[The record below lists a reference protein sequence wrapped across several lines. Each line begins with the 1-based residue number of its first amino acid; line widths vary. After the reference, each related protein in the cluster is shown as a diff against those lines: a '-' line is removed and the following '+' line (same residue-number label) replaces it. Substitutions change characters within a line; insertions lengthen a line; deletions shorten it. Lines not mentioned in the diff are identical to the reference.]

1 MPTCES
7 EEATMPYL
15 IGRAENRFE
24 ARMNTFREGNSPQLT
39 STIKAVKTYL
49 VEPTAARIRDV
60 KFCWVAWKVQKPH
73 EFGRKGEEIR
83 TVFEGEML
91 TEYKMRGIKV
101 DPDAVPPP
109 EVFALPDPPRA
120 VINNWRYNA
129 KLGGKLGM
137 AGASAGV
144 SAAGTAVG
152 QGLGTAATGLALGTA
167 VAVSA
172 TGVGLI
178 AASLAV
184 TVGTSI
190 LSATAAWKSANH
202 RDALID
208 IYQRRDEHPF
218 NNETYC
224 QVARRSG
231 SPKPR
236 EAYIQH
242 DMIANQVLPY
252 VIYQKDRK
260 FKRRAVGAIPIIGSI
275 ESIRGAGNYLYKR
288 AKGTQGNLRH
298 HAACWLAA
306 HLVSFDC
313 ALVQAIVKEL
323 YSEPEM
329 EWLKGQEYKTAIEH
343 IERKL
348 KST

>member
-1 MPTCES
+1 
-7 EEATMPYL
+7 MPYL

-24 ARMNTFREGNSPQLT
+24 GRMNTFREGNSPQLT

-60 KFCWVAWKVQKPH
+60 KFCWVAWKVQKPD

-83 TVFEGEML
+83 TVFEAEML
-91 TEYKMRGIKV
+91 TEYRMRGIKV
-101 DPDAVPPP
+101 DPDPLPPP
-109 EVFALPDPPRA
+109 QLILPEPPNA
-120 VINNWRYNA
+120 VINGWRYNA
-129 KLGGKLGM
+129 ILGGKLGM
-137 AGASAGV
+137 AGASVGV
-144 SAAGTAVG
+144 SATGTAIG
-152 QGLGTAATGLALGTA
+152 QGLGTAATGLVLGTG
-167 VAVSA
+167 VAISA

-178 AASLAV
+178 AASVAL

-190 LSATAAWKSANH
+190 LSARAAWKSADH
-202 RDALID
+202 RDALMQ
-208 IYQRRDEHPF
+208 IYEQRDEPEF
-218 NNETYC
+218 SNDANC

-242 DMIANQVLPY
+242 DLIANHVLPY

-260 FKRRAVGAIPIIGSI
+260 FKHRAVGAIPIIGSI
-275 ESIRGAGNYLYKR
+275 ESVRGIGNYLYKR
-288 AKGTQGNLRH
+288 AKGTQGNLRR

-313 ALVQAIVKEL
+313 ALVQAIVKEI
-323 YSEPEM
+323 YSGPEM

>member
-1 MPTCES
+1 
-7 EEATMPYL
+7 
-15 IGRAENRFE
+15 
-24 ARMNTFREGNSPQLT
+24 MNTFREGNSPQLS

-73 EFGRKGEEIR
+73 EFGRKGEDIR
-83 TVFEGEML
+83 TVFEAEML
-91 TEYKMRGIKV
+91 TEYRMRGIKA
-101 DPDAVPPP
+101 DPDPVPPP
-109 EVFALPDPPRA
+109 RVPLAEPPRV
-120 VINNWRYNA
+120 VINGWRYDVQRGA
-129 KLGGKLGM
+129 KLGM
-137 AGASAGV
+137 AGASVGV
-144 SAAGTAVG
+144 SAAGTAIG
-152 QGLGTAATGLALGTA
+152 QGLGSAATGLALGTG
-167 VAVSA
+167 VAISA

-178 AASLAV
+178 AASVAL

-190 LSATAAWKSANH
+190 LSAKATWKSADH
-202 RDALID
+202 RDALMQ
-208 IYQRRDEHPF
+208 IYEIRDGFLFGSEE
-218 NNETYC
+218 NC

-242 DMIANQVLPY
+242 DMIANHVLPY
-252 VIYQKDRK
+252 VIHQKDRK
-260 FKRRAVGAIPIIGSI
+260 FKRRAFGAVPIIGSL
-275 ESIRGAGNYLYKR
+275 ETVRGVGNYLYKK
-288 AKGTQGNLRH
+288 ATGTQGNLRH

-313 ALVQAIVKEL
+313 MLVQAIVEEL
-323 YSEPEM
+323 YSRPEM
-329 EWLKGQEYKTAIEH
+329 EWLKGQEYRTAIEH

>member
-1 MPTCES
+1 
-7 EEATMPYL
+7 MPYL
-15 IGRAENRFE
+15 TGRAENRFE
-24 ARMNTFREGNSPQLT
+24 ARMNSFREGHSPQLS

-49 VEPTAARIRDV
+49 TEPTASRVRDV
-60 KFCWVAWKVQKPH
+60 KFCWVAWKVQRPH

-91 TEYKMRGIKV
+91 TEYRMRGIKV
-101 DPDAVPPP
+101 DPDPVAPPQ
-109 EVFALPDPPRA
+109 LLIPDPPRT
-120 VINNWRYNA
+120 VINAWTYDA
-129 KLGGKLGM
+129 IKGAKLGM

-144 SAAGTAVG
+144 SAAGTALG
-152 QGLGTAATGLALGTA
+152 QGLGSAATGLAVGTA

-178 AASLAV
+178 AASLAL

-190 LSATAAWKSANH
+190 LSATAAWKSADH
-202 RDALID
+202 RDALMEIFE
-208 IYQRRDEHPF
+208 QRDEPLFSGDVHR
-218 NNETYC
+218 

-242 DMIANQVLPY
+242 DMIANHVLPY

-260 FKRRAVGAIPIIGSI
+260 FKRRAFGAVPIIGSL
-275 ESIRGAGNYLYKR
+275 ETVRGIGNYLYKK

-313 ALVQAIVKEL
+313 MLVQAIVAEL
-323 YSEPEM
+323 YSKPEM
-329 EWLKGQEYKTAIEH
+329 EWLKGQEYRTVIEH